1 MCSFSAGGRGE
12 GCWQGQGAVQC
23 CLFKQSSRC
32 SCFFSPTSN
41 CGSRVPG
48 RLPTSVKGKRRSP
61 RRRRAGCTSGLRV
74 TSPEVPA
81 SARPAV
87 GYGGWWGVEAP
98 EGPRAGSGWT
108 SRCRAA
114 GRWAP
119 EYAVKGPRVGA
130 GVLGAPRPAE
140 AWGHPDADG
149 RSLRTCPA
157 CSQLPGVPGRGP
169 ACSVG
174 WQAGRPEGLCSRC
187 PSCRPARP
195 QGVGSPTQGSVQ
207 RCCPGDLKAETLV
220 NCGGGG
226 GGGRAGSQDC
236 VRNRVPLGCNP
247 SRSLEEYER

>member
-1 MCSFSAGGRGE
+1 M
-12 GCWQGQGAVQC
+12 QC

-32 SCFFSPTSN
+32 SCFFSPASS
-41 CGSRVPG
+41 CGSRIPG
-48 RLPTSVKGKRRSP
+48 RVPTSVEGKLRLP
-61 RRRRAGCTSGLRV
+61 ETPAAGLYFRPARDV
-74 TSPEVPA
+74 TG
-81 SARPAV
+81 SARLRPPCRRVWRLV
-87 GYGGWWGVEAP
+87 GRGGPP

-140 AWGHPDADG
+140 AWGRPDADG

-174 WQAGRPEGLCSRC
+174 WRAGRPEGLCSRC

-195 QGVGSPTQGSVQ
+195 QGVGSPSQGSVQ

-220 NCGGGG
+220 NCAGGG

-236 VRNRVPLGCNP
+236 VRNRVPLGCSP

>member
-1 MCSFSAGGRGE
+1 MCSFSAGGEGRGRE
-12 GCWQGQGAVQC
+12 GAAGRGKGLCSVA
-23 CLFKQSSRC
+23 CLNSLPGVLVSSARPPVVGPGLQAACPPQSKENS
-32 SCFFSPTSN
+32 
-41 CGSRVPG
+41 G
-48 RLPTSVKGKRRSP
+48 SP
-61 RRRRAGCTSGLRV
+61 RRRRPGCTSGLRV
-74 TSPEVPA
+74 TSPEVPP

-130 GVLGAPRPAE
+130 GVLGAPRPVE
-140 AWGHPDADG
+140 AWGLPDVDG

-207 RCCPGDLKAETLV
+207 RC
-220 NCGGGG
+220 
-226 GGGRAGSQDC
+226 
-236 VRNRVPLGCNP
+236 
-247 SRSLEEYER
+247 